1 MFGVFENITFVS
13 PIFFGLLLLL
23 PVIAWWY
30 FRNYRQRYAPMRMST
45 LEGLENTQS
54 IRGRLRSLLPLLRVL
69 SFVALVIALARPQR
83 VLKEEE
89 VVAEGIDISLAMDLS
104 SSMLAQDFQP
114 NRLEV
119 SKRVAADFVSQRQY
133 DRIGLVVFAGEAF
146 TQCPLTTDHLVL
158 NEFLSKLECGI
169 LEDGTAIGMG
179 LATAVNRLKD
189 SESKSKVVILLTD
202 GVNNTGYQSPM
213 LAAKIAK
220 EYGIKVYT
228 IGVGSVGETRAPVSR
243 RSDGKYVLGLVRV
256 EIDEALL
263 REIAELTGGR
273 YYRAV
278 DEQSLEQIY
287 ASIDELEK
295 TKIEVT
301 SFKRYSEEYHHFAF
315 WGILFLLVEVL
326 LRYTVLRAIP

>member
-1 MFGVFENITFVS
+1 MFGSLENITFVS
-13 PIFFGLLLLL
+13 PIFFVLLLLL
-23 PVIAWWY
+23 PIIAWWY

-54 IRGRLRSLLPLLRVL
+54 IRGRLRSLLPILRIL
-69 SFVALVIALARPQR
+69 SFIALVIALARPQR

-119 SKRVAADFVSQRQY
+119 SKRVAGDFVGQRQY

-146 TQCPLTTDHLVL
+146 TQCPLTTDHFVL

-189 SESKSKVVILLTD
+189 SDSKSKVVILLTD

-263 REIAELTGGR
+263 REIAEMTGGK

-287 ASIDELEK
+287 ASIDQLEK

-315 WGILFLLVEVL
+315 WGILFLLIEVL

>member
-1 MFGVFENITFVS
+1 MLGLLQNITFVS
-13 PIFFGLLLLL
+13 PVFFVLLLLL
-23 PVIAWWY
+23 PIMAWWY
-30 FRNYRQRYAPMRMST
+30 FRNYRQRYAPIQMST
-45 LEGLENTQS
+45 LAGLENTQS
-54 IRGRLRSLLPLLRVL
+54 IRGRLRSLLPILRVL
-69 SFVALVIALARPQR
+69 SLVALIVALARPQQ

-89 VVAEGIDISLAMDLS
+89 VVAEGIDISLVMDLS

-114 NRLEV
+114 NRLDV
-119 SKRVAADFVSQRQY
+119 SKRVAADFVRQRQY

-202 GVNNTGYQSPM
+202 GVNNAGYQSPM

-220 EYGIKVYT
+220 EYNVKVYT
-228 IGVGSVGETRAPVSR
+228 IGIGSVGETRAPVSIR
-243 RSDGKYVLGLVRV
+243 GDGKYILGTVKV
-256 EIDEALL
+256 EIDEELL
-263 REIAELTGGR
+263 RQIAEMTGGK
-273 YYRAV
+273 YYRAL

-287 ASIDELEK
+287 ASIDQLEK
-295 TKIEVT
+295 MKIDVT

-315 WGILFLLVEVL
+315 GGILFLLIEVL

>member
-1 MFGVFENITFVS
+1 MLGLLENITFVS
-13 PIFFGLLLLL
+13 PFFFVLLLLL
-23 PVIAWWY
+23 PIIAWWY
-30 FRNYRQRYAPMRMST
+30 FRTYRQRYAPMRMST

-54 IRGRLRSLLPLLRVL
+54 IRGRLRSLLPILRIL
-69 SFVALVIALARPQR
+69 SFVALVVALARPQR

-114 NRLEV
+114 NRLDV
-119 SKRVAADFVSQRQY
+119 SKRVAADFVRQRQY

-189 SESKSKVVILLTD
+189 SDSKSKVVILLTD

-220 EYGIKVYT
+220 EYNIKVYT

-263 REIAELTGGR
+263 RQIAELTGGK

-287 ASIDELEK
+287 ASIDQLEK

-315 WGILFLLVEVL
+315 WGILFLLIEVL

>member
-1 MFGVFENITFVS
+1 MFGLLEKITFVS
-13 PIFFGLLLLL
+13 PFFFVLLLLL
-23 PVIAWWY
+23 PIIAWWY
-30 FRNYRQRYAPMRMST
+30 FRTYQQRYAPMRMST

-54 IRGRLRSLLPLLRVL
+54 IRGRLRSLLPILRIL
-69 SFVALVIALARPQR
+69 SFVALVVALARPQR

-119 SKRVAADFVSQRQY
+119 SKRVAADFVRQRQY

-189 SESKSKVVILLTD
+189 SDSKSKVVILLTD

-220 EYGIKVYT
+220 EYNIKVYT

-256 EIDEALL
+256 EIDEELL
-263 REIAELTGGR
+263 RQIAEMTGGK

-287 ASIDELEK
+287 ASIDQLEK

-315 WGILFLLVEVL
+315 LGILFLLIEVL

>member
-1 MFGVFENITFVS
+1 MFGLFENITFVN
-13 PIFFGLLLLL
+13 PIFFALLLLL
-23 PVIAWWY
+23 PGIGWWY
-30 FRNYRQRYAPMRMST
+30 FRNYPQRYAPMRMST
-45 LEGLENTQS
+45 LEGLENVQS
-54 IRGRLRSLLPLLRVL
+54 IRGRLRSLLPILRVL
-69 SFVALVIALARPQR
+69 SFIALVVALARPQR

-89 VVAEGIDISLAMDLS
+89 VIAEGIDISLAMDLS

-119 SKRVAADFVSQRQY
+119 SKRVAADFVRQRQY

-146 TQCPLTTDHLVL
+146 TQCPLTTDHMVL

-179 LATAVNRLKD
+179 LATAVNRLKE

-220 EYGIKVYT
+220 EFGIRVYT
-228 IGVGSVGETRAPVSR
+228 IGVGSMGETQAPISQ
-243 RSDGKYVLGLVRV
+243 RSDGKYVLGLVKV

-263 REIAELTGGR
+263 QKIAELTGGK

-278 DEQSLEQIY
+278 NEQSLAQIY

-301 SFKRYSEEYHHFAF
+301 SFKRYSEEYHYFAF
-315 WGILFLLVEVL
+315 WGLVFLLLEVK

>member
-1 MFGVFENITFVS
+1 MFGSLENITFVS
-13 PIFFGLLLLL
+13 PIFFVLLLLL
-23 PVIAWWY
+23 PIIAWWY

-54 IRGRLRSLLPLLRVL
+54 IRGRLRSLLPILRIL
-69 SFVALVIALARPQR
+69 SFIALVIALARPQR

-119 SKRVAADFVSQRQY
+119 SKRVAGDFVGQRQY

-189 SESKSKVVILLTD
+189 SDSKSKVVILLTD

-263 REIAELTGGR
+263 REIAEMTGGK

-287 ASIDELEK
+287 ASIDQLEK

-315 WGILFLLVEVL
+315 WGILFLLIEVL

>member
-1 MFGVFENITFVS
+1 MFGLLENITFVS
-13 PIFFGLLLLL
+13 PIFFALLLLL
-23 PVIAWWY
+23 PAIGWWY

-45 LEGLENTQS
+45 LEGLDNIQS
-54 IRGRLRSLLPLLRVL
+54 IRGRLRSLLPILRIL
-69 SFVALVIALARPQR
+69 SFIALVIALARPQK

-89 VVAEGIDISLAMDLS
+89 IIAEGIDISLAMDLS

-119 SKRVAADFVSQRQY
+119 SKRVAADFVRQRQY

-179 LATAVNRLKD
+179 LATAVNRLKE
-189 SESKSKVVILLTD
+189 SETQSKVVILLTD

-228 IGVGSVGETRAPVSR
+228 IGVGSIGETRAPVSR

-263 REIAELTGGR
+263 RQIAEMTGGK

-287 ASIDELEK
+287 ASIDQLEK

-301 SFKRYSEEYHHFAF
+301 SFKRYSEEYHHFAL
-315 WGILFLLVEVL
+315 WGIIFLLFEVI
-326 LRYTVLRAIP
+326 LRYTILRAIP

>member
-23 PVIAWWY
+23 PIVAWWY
-30 FRNYRQRYAPMRMST
+30 FRNYRQRYAPLRMST
-45 LEGLENTQS
+45 LQGLENTQS

-69 SFVALVIALARPQR
+69 SFVALVVALARPQR

-189 SESKSKVVILLTD
+189 SDSKSKVVILLTD